1 VLRLLHKDKP
11 LVPLQ
16 IGGKMTMKK
25 NIAIGIMGILCI
37 STFTACGRSNTDGR
51 QIINQDSKQI
61 TILGKQNEPAN
72 NEIALK
78 KIDSLKGIR
87 ALDWIDEDTL
97 LIMKDNEQYPKIQL
111 DSKKA
116 YPKNLYE
123 YNINTKELKLI
134 AGSETDMGYA
144 VLSPDK
150 RYIFYK
156 EGVEANLTG
165 FILNRLTG
173 QKMRVTNIDS
183 IMNTEGRWIDNS
195 NVIFSEFPQGGIYI
209 ANINGEVK
217 PVENIPKGMVSNSA
231 KLGDKIFYTTA
242 GGNLYVQDIATK
254 QNNLLKENVVWFIPT
269 MYPENLAMVK
279 RIEKTKMVLVITDM
293 GGKEKGV
300 LAEGTQI
307 FGTSWSKD
315 QSKIAYSVAS
325 DNSGKA
331 GLFVSDINSG
341 KTAQI
346 TVDIELVGDEV
357 RWSLSGN
364 KLLATNVIMENN
376 EPSPVTYLIELK

>member
-1 VLRLLHKDKP
+1 
-11 LVPLQ
+11 
-16 IGGKMTMKK
+16 MKK
-25 NIAIGIMGILCI
+25 NIARGIMGVLFI

-51 QIINQDSKQI
+51 QIINQGNKQI
-61 TILGKQNEPAN
+61 TILGNQNEPVN
-72 NEIALK
+72 NDIALK
-78 KIDSLKGIR
+78 KIDTLKGIR
-87 ALDWIDEDTL
+87 ALDWIDEETL

-111 DSKKA
+111 EGKKA

-123 YNINTKELKLI
+123 YNINTKKLKLI

-150 RYIFYK
+150 KYIFYK
-156 EGVEANLTG
+156 EGIEANLTG

-173 QKMRVTNIDS
+173 QKMRVSNIDS
-183 IMNTEGRWIDNS
+183 IMNTEGRWIDNN

-242 GGNLYVQDIATK
+242 GGNLYVQDIKTK
-254 QNNLLKENVVWFIPT
+254 QNKVLKENVVWFIPS
-269 MYPENLAMVK
+269 MGSENLAMVK
-279 RIEKTKMVLVITDM
+279 RTEKTKMVLVITDM
-293 GGKEKGV
+293 EGKEKRV
-300 LAEGTQI
+300 LADGTQI

-315 QSKIAYSVAS
+315 QSRIAYSVAS

-357 RWSLSGN
+357 RWSPSGR
-364 KLLATNVIMENN
+364 KLLATNIIMENN